1 MALTLPPSIDV
12 LRAQTLR
19 EQLNAKKVAILAAGA
34 PQENQG
40 GAERFYD
47 GLLKGF
53 QELGAEAQ
61 IIFIPANEA
70 TTADIVQNYARAS
83 ATDLSQFDLVVS
95 TKVPTY
101 AVKHPHHVLYL
112 VHTVRVFDDMFED
125 TFNLPSLQHLKDRA
139 LIHQWD
145 FEALKQVPYRFA
157 IGHEV
162 QKRLYRWR
170 GLDASVIHPPLL
182 ENHFRVAPSSE
193 RKRSAPYF
201 FIAGRLHPWK
211 RLNLL
216 IEAVKRSKLPLRLV
230 IAGVGEAEASLRA
243 LADGEERIE
252 FVGRISD
259 EALIEYYAHAL
270 AVPFVPLREDYGYIT
285 LEAFA
290 SGRPVITCADAG
302 EPAFIVEH
310 LRTGLVVN
318 PTVADI
324 SAALDW
330 AYAHPEQMDAMGER
344 AVHEIAQMSWSHVAL
359 ALASAAL
366 EFPVTKALE
375 EAEQGAERNATQIP
389 VLVMDMQ
396 PIDPPIGGGRQR
408 LLGLYHG
415 LGQDTNCRY
424 IGSYDWP
431 GEPYRNHA
439 LSPTLTEIDIPL
451 SEEHHAAAQHLAK
464 QVGGTVVIDL
474 VFSQQAHLSPAYLKA
489 LAQEIPKAKV
499 LVFSHPW
506 VYPLV
511 KDQIRADQVV
521 IYDAQ
526 NVEGYLRA
534 QLLGTKESTRKEL
547 VLQVCADEAA
557 LGHRANWILTCS
569 HEDLQRFFRVYGFA
583 PAKMRVIPNG
593 VMAFTPSRQLNK
605 QSCRQTLNLDQD
617 QLIGI
622 FVGSKYDPNV
632 EAAFF
637 ILHDLASTMPHVHF
651 VIAGGVSTELS
662 SSLPNVTLTGAL
674 SEELKDCWLGAA
686 DFALNP
692 MFSGSGTNIKMFDFM
707 ASHLPVIATEVG
719 ARGIETSYRL
729 AMTIVTPTV
738 AAHQVAIEQM
748 ADAQYRERAAQEA
761 RACVEEGYAW
771 EHISAQLGQ
780 LMQMRANIAGQ
791 SLPKFSVIIPSY
803 ERHHQLDALIE
814 RLQAQVERDF
824 EVIIIDQSS
833 TSWAG
838 AQTDYGFT
846 LSYFHTPIKG
856 AVRARNTGAMLAQGE
871 LLAFIDDDCLPSPTW
886 LLNARPYFVDP
897 EVVGLEGLISSDHL
911 DDPNWR
917 PVSNVGSEGIGFMT
931 ANLMVRSAAFQYL
944 GGFDL
949 RFDRP
954 HFREDTDFGWRM
966 LDLGSVPYAEDVA
979 VFHPAQKRDIERESH
994 EARAHFFEK
1003 DALLFQ
1009 KHPERYRVLFEFER
1023 HHERSVG
1030 FAQHLLRGFEQIGV
1044 KPPGWITRKL
1054 KS

>member
-1 MALTLPPSIDV
+1 MALTLPHSVDEV
-12 LRAQTLR
+12 RAQALH
-19 EQLNAKKVAILAAGA
+19 ELLKGKSVAIIAAGA

-47 GLLKGF
+47 GLFKGF
-53 QELGAEAQ
+53 QELGALAQ
-61 IIFIPANEA
+61 IVFIPASEA
-70 TTADIVQNYARAS
+70 TADDIVENYARAK
-83 ATDLSQFDLVVS
+83 ATDLSQFDLVIS

-101 AVKHPHHVLYL
+101 AIEHPHHVLYL

-125 TFNLPSLQHLKDRA
+125 TFNPPSAQHLADRA
-139 LIHQWD
+139 RIHQLD
-145 FEALKQVPYRFA
+145 FAALKRVPHRFA

-170 GLDASVIHPPLL
+170 GLDAAVIHPPLL
-182 ENHFRVAPSSE
+182 DNHFRVLPQE
-193 RKRSAPYF
+193 RKGTPYF

-211 RLNLL
+211 RLDLL
-216 IEAVKRSKLPLRLV
+216 IGAIKCSKLPLRLV

-243 LADGEERIE
+243 LAAGDKRIE

-259 EALIEYYAHAL
+259 EALIEYYTHAL

-290 SGRPVITCADAG
+290 SGRPVITCADSG
-302 EPAFIVEH
+302 EPAVIVEH

-318 PTVADI
+318 STAAEI
-324 SAALDW
+324 SSALDW
-330 AYAHPEQMDAMGER
+330 AYEHPEQMDAMGAR
-344 AVHEIAQMSWSHVAL
+344 AQHEIAQMSWAQVAL
-359 ALASAAL
+359 TLASAAL
-366 EFPVTKALE
+366 EFPIAKVL
-375 EAEQGAERNATQIP
+375 AESVDQNTEKTP

-415 LGQDTNCRY
+415 LGQNTACRY

-431 GEPYRNHA
+431 GESYRNHA

-451 SEEHHAAAQHLAK
+451 SAEHHAAAQQLAK

-474 VFSQQAHLSPAYLKA
+474 AFSQQAHLSPDYLDA
-489 LAQEIPKAKV
+489 LAQEIPKATV

-511 KDQIRADQVV
+511 KEYIRPDQVV

-534 QLLGTKESTRKEL
+534 QLLGTKESTRKAL
-547 VLQVCADEAA
+547 VMQVCADEAA

-569 HEDLQRFFRVYGFA
+569 HEDLRRFFRVYGFA

-593 VMAFTPSRQLNK
+593 VMAFTPSRQLD
-605 QSCRQTLNLDQD
+605 QSTCRQTLHLNPD
-617 QLIGI
+617 QLIAI
-622 FVGSKYDPNV
+622 FVGSQYGPNV
-632 EAAFF
+632 DAAFF
-637 ILHDLASTMPHVHF
+637 ILNDLAPTMPQVHF
-651 VIAGGVSTELS
+651 VIAGGVSTAFS
-662 SSLPNVTLTGAL
+662 STLQNVTLTGAL
-674 SEELKDCWLGAA
+674 SEEQKDCWLGAA

-692 MFSGSGTNIKMFDFM
+692 MLSGSGTNIKMFDFM
-707 ASHLPVIATEVG
+707 ASHLPVITTEVG
-719 ARGIETSYRL
+719 ARGIETSYRC
-729 AMTIVTPTV
+729 AMTIVQPTV
-738 AAHQVAIEQM
+738 AAHQAAIEKM
-748 ADAQYRERAAQEA
+748 ADVAYRERAAQEA

-780 LMQMRANIAGQ
+780 LMQMRSNTAGQ

-803 ERHHQLDALIE
+803 ERHHQLDALIK

-833 TSWAG
+833 AAWKG
-838 AQTDYGFT
+838 ADTAYGFA

-856 AVRARNTGAMLAQGE
+856 AVRARNTGAMLAQGDV
-871 LLAFIDDDCLPSPTW
+871 LAFIDDDCLPNSDW
-886 LLNARPYFVDP
+886 LLNARAYFIDP
-897 EVVGLEGLISSDHL
+897 QVVGIEGLISSDHFG
-911 DDPNWR
+911 DPNWR

-966 LDLGSVPYAEDVA
+966 LDLGDVPYAKDVA

-1009 KHPERYRVLFEFER
+1009 KHPKRYKVLFEFER
-1023 HHERSVG
+1023 HYARTVG
-1030 FAQHLLRGFEQIGV
+1030 FAENLLRGFAQMGQQ
-1044 KPPGWITRKL
+1044 PPSWILKKL
-1054 KS
+1054 KK